1 MKHRMRRIGVAT
13 AMVLATAIGS
23 QLPAAAD
30 HEWDLGSWPSGV
42 YPVVA
47 NSGGTPNSS
56 IEDAAYFWQDHGF
69 SRGYVPPLPR
79 ASLGHC
85 NAASG
90 YINTCTVAR
99 GNGLDPNYDGQAWV
113 WGGVNGISQV
123 VLRVANDLS
132 VSRRQMVWRHEFGHA
147 LGLGHNT
154 EQGDDCANP
163 PWWITNSVMRCDA
176 PSPYTELHDIHA
188 MSYMYPNG

>member
-1 MKHRMRRIGVAT
+1 MGLIAMAAVMVMAT
-13 AMVLATAIGS
+13 ALGS

-30 HEWDLGSWPSGV
+30 HEWDLGSWPAGR

-47 NSGGTPNSS
+47 NSGGTPDANL
-56 IEDAAYFWQDHGF
+56 EDAAYFWQDRGF

-85 NAASG
+85 NAQWG

-99 GNGLDPNYDGQAWV
+99 GNGMDPNADGEAWV
-113 WGGVNGISQV
+113 WGGVNGIYQV
-123 VLRVANDLS
+123 TLMVANDLDNA
-132 VSRRQMVWRHEFGHA
+132 RRQMVWRHEFGHA
-147 LGLGHNT
+147 LGLGHNS
-154 EQGDDCANP
+154 EQGDRCANP
-163 PWWITNSVMRCDA
+163 PWWLTNSVMRCDA
-176 PSPYTELHDIHA
+176 PSFYSELHDQHA